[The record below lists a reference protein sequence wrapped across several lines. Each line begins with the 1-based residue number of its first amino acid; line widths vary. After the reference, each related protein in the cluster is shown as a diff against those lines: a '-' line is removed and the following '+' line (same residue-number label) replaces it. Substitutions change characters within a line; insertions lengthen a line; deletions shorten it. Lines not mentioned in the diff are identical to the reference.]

1 MSDSSAR
8 PRRSWPLFVLAGG
21 GFIPAVGLF
30 LGAAAVTWGLV
41 SSRPRAMLAA
51 LIGGAGALLNMAG
64 GMVIVWRMQGTPV
77 IAAANADVA
86 RRDLARLVGAL
97 EQYHVTNARY
107 PRGLQVFT
115 ELPLSLKLVNI
126 QDNSAGALRIMPHP
140 YQYRLAPDGR
150 TYVLFAVGADGKP
163 GTDDDV
169 VPALADS
176 VARRTGYRPPR

>member
-1 MSDSSAR
+1 VSGTK
-8 PRRSWPLFVLAGG
+8 RSWPLLALAAGA
-21 GFIPAVGLF
+21 FIPMLGLF
-30 LGAAAVTWGLV
+30 LAAAAVTWGLV
-41 SSRPRAMLAA
+41 SSRPRALLAA
-51 LIGGAGALLNMAG
+51 AIGAAGGLLNLLG
-64 GMVIVWRMQGTPV
+64 GVLFVWRMQGDPV
-77 IAAANADVA
+77 YAATTAAMSG
-86 RRDLARLVGAL
+86 RDLARLVGAL

-107 PRGLQVFT
+107 PRELQVFT

-126 QDNSAGALRIMPHP
+126 QDNSASVFRIMPRP